1 MKKEKIINI
10 IAGIL
15 YCALGIAFFR
25 QLFLITIILPMEV
38 IVSKILYLFLYLI
51 LPLFLLIL
59 PIIICKKKKK
69 VFYKSILISLIGIVI
84 YLIMITIIRVSMT
97 FYFGKFTPEKWEK
110 YPELRGYM
118 FDDLVKNHNIV
129 GMSKDDAIGLLG
141 EPEETDKGICYSDLG
156 FVYSDYYDCLSYDEN
171 NIITEANSY
180 RYWDL
185 KFNKD

>member
-15 YCALGIAFFR
+15 YYALGIIFFR
-25 QLFLITIILPMEV
+25 QLFLITLILPMEI
-38 IVSKILYLFLYLI
+38 IVSKILYLILYLI

-59 PIIICKKKKK
+59 PIIICKKEKK
-69 VFYKSILISLIGIVI
+69 VFYKSILLSLIGIVI
-84 YLIMITIIRVSMT
+84 YLIMMIVIRVSMT
-97 FYFGKFTPEKWEK
+97 YYFGNFTPEKWRK

-118 FDDLVKNHNIV
+118 FDDLEKNHKII
-129 GMSKDDAIGLLG
+129 GMSKDDAINLLG
-141 EPEETDKGICYSDLG
+141 KPEETDKGICYYDST
-156 FVYSDYYDCLSYDEN
+156 FVYSDYYFCLLYDEN

-180 RYWDL
+180 NKWNL